1 MSTVNSPV
9 NVSPLASYST
19 DKELF
24 AARFKQGG
32 RTVFSLAM
40 TPAQIAGLIKKP
52 DPTAANPGNR
62 QIRPDHAKAFARYFI
77 ENDAWVIPG
86 IILRAP
92 SMFGFREDI
101 EVPDMQFGIVSYSE
115 RNQGDIHILDGQHR
129 ILGFHIALEEVDILI
144 DKARSAKAS
153 ASRVQDP
160 VAVKQAQREI
170 ARLESVRDRLYK
182 ERVTVEIQVTDDLQ
196 AYRQMFFDI
205 AENALGI
212 TASVKARFDTKKV
225 VNRALGQVLEHHPLL
240 LTRVDLEKDTLRQNS
255 PYLFTARHVMEI
267 MRVLTV
273 GFDGRVT
280 RRLDKELD
288 ENQVA
293 KDANEFFTVLTEAYP
308 QLKAVELGQLLPNT
322 LRATSML
329 ASPLMVRVLAGV
341 YVDLIR
347 NHGFTKDQA
356 REFLAKL
363 GKHMSA
369 PAHENSIWQLHTPE
383 GSFNV
388 GAWSPNGR
396 RQDAKAL
403 VNRIVDWAILRE
415 PFIDEE
421 PLPAPPEPEA
431 DPDEGIDFAPSHSV
445 QELEIELRNETE
457 EIAKASKAR
466 ARKAATAS

>member
-52 DPTAANPGNR
+52 DPSVANPGNR
-62 QIRPDHAKAFARYFI
+62 QIRLDHAKAFARYFI

-86 IILRAP
+86 IILRGP
-92 SMFGFREDI
+92 SMFGFQETI
-101 EVPDMQFGIVSYSE
+101 EVPDMQFGIMSYSE

-129 ILGFHIALEEVDILI
+129 ILGFHIALEEVDVQI

-212 TASVKARFDTKKV
+212 TASVKARFDTKQV
-225 VNRALGQVLEHHPLL
+225 VNRALGLVLEHHPLL

-255 PYLFTARHVMEI
+255 PYLFAARHVMEI
-267 MRVLTV
+267 MRVLAV
-273 GFDGRVT
+273 GFDRRVT
-280 RRLDKELD
+280 ARVNKELS
-288 ENQVA
+288 EQQIANE
-293 KDANEFFTVLTEAYP
+293 ANEFFSMLTEAYP
-308 QLKAVELGQLLPNT
+308 QMKAIELGQLLPST
-322 LRATSML
+322 LRGTSML
-329 ASPLMVRVLAGV
+329 ASPTMIRMIAGV
-341 YVDLIR
+341 WVELIR
-347 NHGFTKDQA
+347 NRGFSKTEA
-356 REFLAKL
+356 RDFLAKL
-363 GKHMSA
+363 GKHMNA
-369 PAHENSIWQLHTPE
+369 PAHQNSIWQMHLPE
-383 GSFNV
+383 GSFDAGSWN
-388 GAWSPNGR
+388 PNAR
-396 RQDAKAL
+396 RQVAKKTL
-403 VNRIVDWAILRE
+403 NGIVDWAILRE
-415 PFIDEE
+415 PFLDAD
-421 PLPAPPEPEA
+421 PLPAPEPEV
-431 DPDEGIDFAPSHSV
+431 DPDAGIDFAPSHSV

-457 EIAKASKAR
+457 DIANESKAR
-466 ARKAATAS
+466 ARKVAAKR